1 MRFSVRGL
9 VAVHGFAP
17 LLIAAIALQVLRPAP
32 TLAAEAGVPLPG
44 AAAGA
49 PNGSAVEEDPAS
61 RAAEQHRREQERVR
75 LEQAARIR
83 AEQESAIQGQRWLE
97 LDREE
102 SVAATRRR
110 VGGMAL
116 AMAATTGCL
125 TGLSFYLDRRASAAG
140 QLSYRPITH
149 GLAGFTVATGL
160 LGAGFLLSGLWS
172 SSHDLA
178 LGLGPDRDLVAS
190 VGWRFF

>member
-1 MRFSVRGL
+1 MRFSLRGL
-9 VAVHGFAP
+9 ASAPVFVP
-17 LLIAAIALQVLRPAP
+17 LLIAATALQVLRPAP
-32 TLAAEAGVPLPG
+32 TLAAETAQRAPG
-44 AAAGA
+44 PAAGA
-49 PNGSAVEEDPAS
+49 TGGEEDPAA

-83 AEQESAIQGQRWLE
+83 AEQEAAIQTQRWLE

-125 TGLSFYLDRRASAAG
+125 TGLSFYLDRKATAAG

-172 SSHDLA
+172 
-178 LGLGPDRDLVAS
+178 GT
-190 VGWRFF
+190 F